1 MRTIKTRMTLLFG
14 ILLVLLCAGL
24 AAVSFGTAESS
35 LISKTETSMK
45 LLAIQ
50 AGKAVDAKLSNY
62 LNTLEVLSYNE
73 VFYNNKE
80 AVDRDQNI
88 QEVLKKEA
96 DRGGYLHMAY
106 VDQAGTSLYEDG
118 SFGDV
123 KNTSYYQNAL
133 QGDRIVTQPMMLS
146 DHSIVMVYS
155 VPVQEEGNVIG
166 VLIGIRDGFELGSLA
181 GESASGATGTAFI
194 VNRSGNTIA
203 HSEEEIMNHVLDSL
217 TVSTDSTAS
226 SAADA
231 VSSATQAGVDA
242 VSSATQAGVD
252 AETSDTQAGAEEE
265 AAAGTADE
273 SSKTSKGGQNL
284 LGYSNFD
291 EIQKDMLEGKT
302 GYGEYEYEGIRKI
315 IGYAPI
321 ENADWSIGL
330 EINRTEALSGIN
342 QLMFNFILIAA
353 IFFLVGLAVVYIE
366 VRQMSKPIEYLTK
379 ICYEMS
385 KGDFSIE
392 PEEKYRKRKDE
403 MGRLAVAFHTIT
415 NTIKL
420 LLQENQNISKQMA
433 NSSIEMDEML
443 HRLSTTMKEV
453 SSAVEQIAA
462 GNMEQAEHTQYGAQQ
477 ISDVEELIEQ
487 ESQNMLG
494 LHHSSDKVEQLKEEG
509 FDSLRDLVVKTKASS
524 QLSQEISQIFQETNE
539 SAGKIKSIS
548 NSIGGISQQTK
559 LLALNASIEAARA
572 GESGKGFTVV
582 AKEVEKLAE
591 EADKLSQEIAG
602 LVLELGEK
610 TLSSLNKIDTI
621 STTMEQQT
629 QSVELTQSKFIGIAD
644 ALKETRDNM
653 DTLIVSINEMVEKK
667 DKVVRVMTDLSAT
680 SEENASGT
688 EEVSQS
694 VQEQTDYL
702 EQIAMQSKLLSEI
715 AAEMDKSTNKFTF

>member
-1 MRTIKTRMTLLFG
+1 MTLLFG

-45 LLAIQ
+45 LLAVQ

-73 VFYNNKE
+73 VFYNDKE
-80 AVDRDQNI
+80 ADDRDQNI
-88 QEVLKKEA
+88 QKVLKKEA

-106 VDQAGTSLYEDG
+106 VDQAGTALYEDG
-118 SFGDV
+118 SYGDV
-123 KNTSYYQNAL
+123 KNTSYYQSAI
-133 QGDRIVTQPMMLS
+133 QGDRIVTQPMLLN
-146 DHSIVMVYS
+146 DHSIVMVYA
-155 VPVQEEGNVIG
+155 VPVQEDGNHIG
-166 VLIGIRDGFELGSLA
+166 VLLGIRDGFELGSLA
-181 GESASGATGTAFI
+181 GESASGASGTAFI

-203 HSEEEIMNHVLDSL
+203 HSKEEIMNHVLDSL
-217 TVSTDSTAS
+217 TVSADNTAS
-226 SAADA
+226 NGADA
-231 VSSATQAGVDA
+231 VSSATQAGADA
-242 VSSATQAGVD
+242 VSSATQAGADVVASSAQSGD
-252 AETSDTQAGAEEE
+252 EAAALTSDT
-265 AAAGTADE
+265 
-273 SSKTSKGGQNL
+273 SKEGQNL
-284 LGYSNFD
+284 LGYSNFE
-291 EIQKDMLEGKT
+291 EIQKAMLEGKT

-315 IGYAPI
+315 IGYASI

-330 EINRTEALSGIN
+330 EINRTEALSGIDK
-342 QLMFNFILIAA
+342 LMFNFVLIAA
-353 IFFLVGLAVVYIE
+353 LFFLVGLAVVYIE
-366 VRQMSKPIEYLTK
+366 VRQMSKPIEYLTD

-453 SSAVEQIAA
+453 SAAVEQIAA

-487 ESQNMLG
+487 ESQNMIG
-494 LHHSSDKVEQLKEEG
+494 LHHSSEKVEQLKEEG

-548 NSIGGISQQTK
+548 NSIGGITQQTK

-572 GESGKGFTVV
+572 GESGKGFSVV

-602 LVLELGEK
+602 IVLELGEK
-610 TLSSLNKIDTI
+610 TLSSLSKIEAI
-621 STTMEQQT
+621 STTMDQQT

-644 ALKETRDNM
+644 AIKETRDNM
-653 DTLIVSINEMVEKK
+653 DTLTVSINEMVEKK

-702 EQIAMQSKLLSEI
+702 DQIAMQSKLLSEI